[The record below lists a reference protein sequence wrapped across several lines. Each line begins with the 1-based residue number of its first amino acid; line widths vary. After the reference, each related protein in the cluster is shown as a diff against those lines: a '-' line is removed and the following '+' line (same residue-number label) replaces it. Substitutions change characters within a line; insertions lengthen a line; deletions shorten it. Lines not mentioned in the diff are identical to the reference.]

1 MEIKKTII
9 TSLLTLSI
17 LTPFLMDIN
26 LTLAASANAGSDSY
40 QLLAPIPEFGDSYNV
55 GSFNKYVNIFIKLS
69 ITIAAILAV
78 IFIVLG
84 GFKYMTSE
92 SLSLKEE
99 GKDNIKNAIVGLIL
113 LSASFL
119 ILNTINPKIL
129 EFKLEIPSV
138 NVKTVPDTNTKLN
151 YGTTGEL
158 NEVGDTIRENVQA
171 GQAST
176 EIPIGSACKQAL
188 EAEAKSGGK
197 NSSATICG
205 QELENLRSQCT
216 APVGKTTRF
225 FRSPE
230 KGTYTC
236 TIE

>member
-1 MEIKKTII
+1 MEIKKIALSFLI
-9 TSLLTLSI
+9 VMSLI
-17 LTPFLMDIN
+17 TPFLLSVE
-26 LTLAASANAGSDSY
+26 LTFAASANAGSDAY

-55 GSFNKYVNIFIKLS
+55 GSFDKYVNIFIKLS
-69 ITIAAILAV
+69 ITVAAILAV

-99 GKDNIKNAIVGLIL
+99 GKENIKNAIIGLIL

-119 ILNTINPKIL
+119 ILNTINPQIL
-129 EFKLEIPSV
+129 KFKLEIPSV
-138 NVKTVPDTNTKLN
+138 NVKESNTQITPLN
-151 YGTTGEL
+151 YGTTDDLNRVGE
-158 NEVGDTIRENVQA
+158 TIRENVQS
-171 GQAST
+171 GQANT
-176 EIPIGSACKQAL
+176 EIPIGTACKQAL
-188 EAEAKSGGK
+188 DAESKSGGK

-225 FRSPE
+225 FRNIE
-230 KGTYTC
+230 KGVYTC
-236 TIE
+236 IVE